1 MTNMP
6 TISKIFIDT
15 NVFVAS
21 RDLNDSTHLKAI
33 NLFNKLVQKKVR
45 FYTSS
50 DIIGESLTVISRK
63 LGKNE
68 AIHFLNEVNKIADE
82 IFIDEKIHGQARK
95 LYKRI
100 KAKNISFIDCSSV
113 VAMKRN
119 RIKIIF
125 SFDEDFRNLGVVP
138 VSDIFKN

>member
-1 MTNMP
+1 M
-6 TISKIFIDT
+6 
-15 NVFVAS
+15 
-21 RDLNDSTHLKAI
+21 
-33 NLFNKLVQKKVR
+33 KLL
-45 FYTSS
+45 S
-50 DIIGESLTVISRK
+50 
-63 LGKNE
+63 
-68 AIHFLNEVNKIADE
+68 
-82 IFIDEKIHGQARK
+82 K